1 MERLLESQGG
11 ISRVDGSQRTVIEE
25 TGSESDG
32 VPLSMGLKIGI
43 CQLNLRAKKQNKTKQ
58 QQQNILRTA
67 AVIASSAGYPSAR
80 QHIEM

>member
-11 ISRVDGSQRTVIEE
+11 ISRVEGSQRTVIEE
-25 TGSESDG
+25 IGSESDG

-43 CQLNLRAKKQNKTKQ
+43 CQLNLRAKTNKTKQ
-58 QQQNILRTA
+58 QRQNILRTA
-67 AVIASSAGYPSAR
+67 AVIASSAGYPSAW